1 MCRARNFF
9 PLHGN
14 FLISRNVCTQINR
27 FSHRFCRCASAS
39 NKPPIVPSFSTLL
52 QIFYVFSLLASPFFS
67 PIHSVCIFA
76 IFLSIFYF
84 FLGFFATP
92 VQIDSFR
99 GTRLAI
105 TSKRWIVWRV
115 KVANWLQ
122 KWFLQQFWR
131 AGMSTAGPLGS
142 TMAVSIHHCSLKSP
156 SNPYFVRKFNKIH
169 FNRLLNMLTEHM
181 NISF

>member
-1 MCRARNFF
+1 MYAHKSTGFHIVFVGVLQHQTNRQSFPHF
-9 PLHGN
+9 PL
-14 FLISRNVCTQINR
+14 FCK
-27 FSHRFCRCASAS
+27 FSM
-39 NKPPIVPSFSTLL
+39 
-52 QIFYVFSLLASPFFS
+52 FSLLASPFFS

-115 KVANWLQ
+115 RVANWLQ

-131 AGMSTAGPLGS
+131 VGMSTAGPLGS
-142 TMAVSIHHCSLKSP
+142 PMAVSIHHCSLKSP